1 MGKPAA
7 REKIKNAVG
16 VAKAD
21 GKTAAAAA
29 GAGEEGKAA
38 GKSDSGQAYF
48 VKLLRSKQF

>member
-1 MGKPAA
+1 MGKPAT

-21 GKTAAAAA
+21 GKTAA
-29 GAGEEGKAA
+29 AGEEGKAA

>member
-1 MGKPAA
+1 MGKPAT

-21 GKTAAAAA
+21 GKTAAAA
-29 GAGEEGKAA
+29 AGEEGKAA